1 MALLIR
7 FFIGFIFA
15 VYGVCSVLTS
25 RKNQAAGKLP
35 LGLACL
41 FAGFILLGY
50 GVYQIVGG
58 GTLRPPRMIA
68 GAVAGGGQCRFP
80 G

>member
-50 GVYQIVGG
+50 GVYQSV
-58 GTLRPPRMIA
+58 
-68 GAVAGGGQCRFP
+68 
-80 G
+80 